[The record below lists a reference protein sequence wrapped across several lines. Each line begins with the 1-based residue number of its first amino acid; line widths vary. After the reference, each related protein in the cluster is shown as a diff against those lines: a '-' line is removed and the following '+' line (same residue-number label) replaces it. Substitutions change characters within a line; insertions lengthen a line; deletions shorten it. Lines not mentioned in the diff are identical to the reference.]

1 MRSSD
6 LVNILLKAAEVSYRT
21 DFVVIGSSA
30 IHGTIE
36 NPSIDAVM
44 RTPDA
49 DFYPV
54 VALPPQLWESLMIEL
69 GQESDYH
76 AETGCYLEIV
86 SSNLARFPDGWEQRA
101 ITKRIG
107 SINVKGEAKEVNAI
121 FPEIHDLTVSKVA
134 IRRPKDLD
142 FLQGVV
148 NLGLVDEAV
157 LLTRWATVPR
167 VNADG
172 IKLGVSTIEEAF
184 VLHRAQQRVM
194 D

>member
-101 ITKRIG
+101 ITKRI
-107 SINVKGEAKEVNAI
+107 